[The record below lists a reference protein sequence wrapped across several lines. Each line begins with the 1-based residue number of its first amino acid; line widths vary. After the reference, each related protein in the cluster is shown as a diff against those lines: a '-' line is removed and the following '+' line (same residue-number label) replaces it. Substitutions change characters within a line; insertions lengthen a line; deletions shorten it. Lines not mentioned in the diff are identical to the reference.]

1 MIHVSSP
8 TFSGNELAY
17 VSACVESGVIS
28 CHSDFVRRF
37 EGIFADRFGMSAVS
51 CTSGTAAL
59 HLALL
64 AAGIGPGDEV
74 ILPDLTFAA
83 TVNVVLHVGAKP
95 VLVDVDANWNIDPHK
110 VEMAITSATRAIISV
125 DLYGQ
130 PCQIGALKEIR
141 LRHGIILIEDRA
153 ESLTERETVEGDY
166 GCFSFFA
173 NKHITTGEGG
183 MVLCHNEERVRLF
196 QSHGMAVPYE
206 HEVAGLNYR
215 MTGLQAALGVAQMER
230 LDELTLG
237 RKRTIQRYA
246 LNGLEGRGNWL
257 FVITVGD
264 PLYMANALKS
274 HGIETRPVFKPLH
287 LQTPYRRTGA
297 FPNAVR
303 AWKTGLCLPT
313 GPHLSNEEIDFISA
327 KVLQVIHV

>member
-1 MIHVSSP
+1 MIQVSSP
-8 TFSGNELAY
+8 VFSGNEVAY
-17 VSACVESGVIS
+17 VTACVQSGIVS
-28 CHSDFVRRF
+28 SHSDFVKKF
-37 EGIFADRFGMSAVS
+37 EGIFADKFGMSAVS

-64 AAGIGPGDEV
+64 AAGVGPGDEV

-83 TVNVVLHVGAKP
+83 TINAVLHVGAKP

-110 VEMAITSATRAIISV
+110 VDMAITPATRAMVSV

-141 LRHGIILIEDRA
+141 LRHGIVLIEDRA
-153 ESLTERETVEGDY
+153 ESMIERETIEGDY
-166 GCFSFFA
+166 GCFSFYA
-173 NKHITTGEGG
+173 NKHITSGEGG
-183 MVLCHNEERVRLF
+183 MVLCHNAERVRLF
-196 QSHGMAVPYE
+196 RSHGMTKPYE

-230 LDELTLG
+230 LDEMSE
-237 RKRTIQRYA
+237 RRRETIRRYQM
-246 LNGLEGRGNWL
+246 NGLEGRGNWL
-257 FVITVGD
+257 FVITIAD
-264 PLYMANALKS
+264 PVTMADTLKS

-287 LQTPYRRTGA
+287 LQAPYKQHGA
-297 FPNAVR
+297 FPNAMK

-313 GPHLSNEEIDFISA
+313 GPHLSNEQIDYISA
-327 KVLQVIHV
+327 TVLEAIHV